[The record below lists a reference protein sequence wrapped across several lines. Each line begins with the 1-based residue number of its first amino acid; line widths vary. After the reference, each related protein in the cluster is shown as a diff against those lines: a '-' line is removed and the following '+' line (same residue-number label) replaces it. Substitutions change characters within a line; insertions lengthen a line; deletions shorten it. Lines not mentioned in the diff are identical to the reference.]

1 MSETTSG
8 ISFELPESQKM
19 LQKMVREF
27 AEQEIKPHVMKFDE
41 SQEFPLDIVRKMGE
55 HGFLGAMIPIE
66 YGGAGLTSL
75 DFAIIMEELA
85 RIDPSVALVLAAHH
99 GLCLSHL
106 WGFSNEEQKRK
117 FVPDLASGKKI
128 GAWGL
133 TEPFSGSDAGGM
145 KTTAVRDGDFYIL
158 NGVKTFIT
166 NASYASTFVVMSMG
180 TDSNGKKSHTA
191 FIVEKGM
198 PGFSIGK
205 KENKLGFRASDTAQ
219 LILEDVRVPAANR
232 LGEEGDGFKQA
243 LVTLDGGRIGIA
255 ALSVGIA
262 QACLEAS
269 IRYAKERH
277 QFGKTIGDFQAI
289 QWKLA
294 DMQVETDAA
303 RLLTHRAAMLK
314 MEGKKHSKEASI
326 AKYFA
331 SETCCRAANEA
342 VQIHGGYGYVKEFPV
357 EKLYRDAK
365 LMTIGEGT
373 SEVQKMVIAKC
384 IFSEN

>member
-1 MSETTSG
+1 
-8 ISFELPESQKM
+8 
-19 LQKMVREF
+19 
-27 AEQEIKPHVMKFDE
+27 
-41 SQEFPLDIVRKMGE
+41 
-55 HGFLGAMIPIE
+55 
-66 YGGAGLTSL
+66 
-75 DFAIIMEELA
+75 
-85 RIDPSVALVLAAHH
+85 
-99 GLCLSHL
+99 
-106 WGFSNEEQKRK
+106 
-117 FVPDLASGKKI
+117 
-128 GAWGL
+128 
-133 TEPFSGSDAGGM
+133 M

-166 NASYASTFVVMSMG
+166 NASYAETFVIMTMG
-180 TDSNGKKSHTA
+180 TDANGKKKHTA
-191 FIVEKGM
+191 IIVEKNT
-198 PGFSIGK
+198 PGFSIGR

-219 LILEDVRVPAANR
+219 LILENVRVPVANR

-269 IRYAKERH
+269 IKYAKERS
-277 QFGKTIGDFQAI
+277 QFGKMLGDFQAI

-303 RLLTHRAAMLK
+303 RLLTHRAATMK
-314 MEGKKHSKEASI
+314 MDGKNVNKEAAI

-342 VQIHGGYGYVKEFPV
+342 VQIYGGYGFTKEFPV
-357 EKLYRDAK
+357 EKFYLDAK

-384 IFSEN
+384 IFNEN